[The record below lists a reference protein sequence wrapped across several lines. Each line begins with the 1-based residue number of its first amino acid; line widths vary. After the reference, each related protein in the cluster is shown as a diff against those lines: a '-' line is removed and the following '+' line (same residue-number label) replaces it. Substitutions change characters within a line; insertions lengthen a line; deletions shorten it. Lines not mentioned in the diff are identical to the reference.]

1 MELFVL
7 IFLGAISGH
16 WLHLACKLRRRI
28 GAALYSLKF
37 IQGRFAGAGTLPR
50 QLLAAVRGPGQLKT
64 STSPLWIGLGALVFS
79 SCETDID
86 LSIPINDAS
95 LVVDA
100 YIISGEPARVTVTTA
115 YPYTSV
121 IDLESLSSIVISDA
135 IVVLSDGQLTDT
147 LVYTVD
153 LNLFPPFFYQGQNPA
168 LFGQPGKTYSIQVI
182 SGIDTATA
190 STLIPMPVP
199 IDSLAWESEGKD
211 EKDSTIEFGRL
222 RLWFRDPPELG
233 NHYRIFLK
241 NQDFTAFQAPNNSV
255 FEDRIINGDSIF
267 FDVSKPDAQPSFLV
281 PDSLSFQQRRRF
293 IKGDTI
299 DVRFCS
305 ITRESFT
312 FIRSFQTAA
321 ASFGNPFSAPTFVKG
336 NMKGALGGFVGY
348 GASYHTF
355 ISQ

>member
-1 MELFVL
+1 MELFFL
-7 IFLGAISGH
+7 IFWGAISGH
-16 WLHLACKLRRRI
+16 WLHLASKARRRI
-28 GAALYSLKF
+28 AAGLGSLKF
-37 IQGRFAGAGTLPR
+37 TQVRDSGERTLPHP
-50 QLLAAVRGPGQLKT
+50 LLAAVRGPGRIFT
-64 STSPLWIGLGALVFS
+64 SHHLLWIGLAASLNS

-86 LSIPINDAS
+86 LSIPINESS

-100 YIISGEPARVTVTTA
+100 YIISGEPARVSVTTA

-121 IDLESLSSIVISDA
+121 IDLESLASIVIPDA

-147 LVYTVD
+147 LLYTVD

-168 LFGQPGKTYSIQVI
+168 LFGQPGKSYTIRVI
-182 SGIDTATA
+182 SGNDTATA
-190 STLIPMPVP
+190 STQIPAPVP
-199 IDSLAWESEGKD
+199 LDSLAWESEGKD
-211 EKDSTIEFGRL
+211 EEDSTIEYGRL
-222 RLWFRDPPELG
+222 RAWFRDPPELG

-241 NQDFTAFQAPNNSV
+241 TQDFTAFQAPNNSV

-267 FDVSKPDAQPSFLV
+267 FDVSKPDAVPSFLV
-281 PDSLSFQQRRRF
+281 PDSLSFQERRRF
-293 IKGDTI
+293 VKGDTI

-321 ASFGNPFSAPTFVKG
+321 GSFGNPFSAPTFVKS

>member
-16 WLHLACKLRRRI
+16 WLHPASKVRRRFVA
-28 GAALYSLKF
+28 GLCSLKF
-37 IQGRFAGAGTLPR
+37 TQAHSTGERSLPHR
-50 QLLAAVRGPGQLKT
+50 LLAAVRGPGGLNPSKHI
-64 STSPLWIGLGALVFS
+64 LWIGLAGSLFS
-79 SCETDID
+79 ACETDID
-86 LSIPINDAS
+86 LSIPISNAS

-100 YIISGEPARVTVTTA
+100 YIINGEPARVSVTNA

-121 IDLESLSSIVISDA
+121 LDLESLSSIVIEDA

-168 LFGQPGKTYSIQVI
+168 LFGQVGKTYSIRVI
-182 SGIDTATA
+182 AGTDTATA
-190 STLIPMPVP
+190 STQIPMPVP
-199 IDSLAWESEGKD
+199 LDSLAWESEGKD
-211 EKDSTIEFGRL
+211 EIDSNIEYGRL
-222 RLWFRDPPELG
+222 RVWFRDPTELG

-241 NQDFTAFQAPNNSV
+241 TQDFTSFQAPFSSV
-255 FEDRIINGDSIF
+255 FEDRIINGDSLF
-267 FDVSKPDAQPSFLV
+267 FDVSKPDSQPSFLV
-281 PDSLSFQQRRRF
+281 PDSLTFEERRLF
-293 IKGDTI
+293 VKGDTI

-305 ITRESFT
+305 ITRDSYT
-312 FIRSFQTAA
+312 FIRSFQTASG
-321 ASFGNPFSAPTFVKG
+321 SFGNPFAAPTFVKG

>member
-1 MELFVL
+1 MELFFL
-7 IFLGAISGH
+7 GFLGAISGH
-16 WLHLACKLRRRI
+16 WLHPASKARRRI
-28 GAALYSLKF
+28 AAGLCSLKF
-37 IQGRFAGAGTLPR
+37 TQAHSSGERTLLLR
-50 QLLAAVRGPGQLKT
+50 LLAAVRGPGRINASNHIIL
-64 STSPLWIGLGALVFS
+64 LALASFLFS

-86 LSIPINDAS
+86 LSIPINQSS

-115 YPYTSV
+115 YPYTSI
-121 IDLESLSSIVISDA
+121 IDLESLSSIVVSDA

-147 LVYTVD
+147 LIYTVD

-168 LFGQPGKTYSIQVI
+168 LFGQPGKTYSIRVI
-182 SGIDTATA
+182 SGSDTATA
-190 STLIPMPVP
+190 STQIPMPVP
-199 IDSLAWESEGKD
+199 LDSLAWESEGKD
-211 EKDSTIEFGRL
+211 EEDSTIEYGRL
-222 RLWFRDPPELG
+222 RMWFRDPPELG

-241 NQDFTAFQAPNNSV
+241 NQDFTSFQAPFNSV

-267 FDVSKPDAQPSFLV
+267 FDVSKPDAVPSFLV
-281 PDSLSFQQRRRF
+281 PDSLSFQERRRF

-305 ITRESFT
+305 ITRESFV
-312 FIRSFQTAA
+312 FIRSFQSAA
-321 ASFGNPFSAPTFVKG
+321 ASFGNPFAAPTFVKG